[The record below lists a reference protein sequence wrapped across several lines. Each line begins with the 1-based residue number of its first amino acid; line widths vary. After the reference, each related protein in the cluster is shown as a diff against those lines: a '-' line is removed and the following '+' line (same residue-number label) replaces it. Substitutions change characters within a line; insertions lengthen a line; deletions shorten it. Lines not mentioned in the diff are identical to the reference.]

1 MISTDC
7 LPWINCKRNN
17 IFVLKMDLANQEMS
31 RGLGSAIRVCWIV
44 AVVLHAADAAIRGA
58 DQDEFGVRR
67 GFFEKGIDGLKEKER
82 A

>member
-1 MISTDC
+1 MRSTDC

-31 RGLGSAIRVCWIV
+31 HGLGSAIRVCWIV